1 MGCEIR
7 RECAEQRTLLASVVR
22 ILQDCMGE
30 RNGRT
35 VSSPTHICA
44 DYRKFRKKIRN
55 GEVPK
60 RRNVGFLQNQKFD
73 ERDVEGAVPYMI
85 CVVFIQCNIQQ
96 VCGFDG
102 RTMFAPTGVVLTP
115 TEKALGVRAF
125 GIIFLF

>member
-1 MGCEIR
+1 MGR
-7 RECAEQRTLLASVVR
+7 GSRQVV
-22 ILQDCMGE
+22 CSE

-35 VSSPTHICA
+35 LFVP
-44 DYRKFRKKIRN
+44 KNRKKIKN
-55 GEVPK
+55 VEVQKK
-60 RRNVGFLQNQKFD
+60 RGVRFLQNKKKFD

-115 TEKALGVRAF
+115 TEKALGVRAS